1 MSPKKRIT
9 PNEVFKVVG
18 AESRREQSIV
28 IDTISYLLTLL
39 SQEEAG
45 TKLNFGIFEIHK
57 IDEGTFIVIH
67 IPTNILME
75 ETIVHLADEGW
86 IKE

>member
-9 PNEVFKVVG
+9 PSKVFKVVG

-28 IDTISYLLTLL
+28 IDTISYLLALL

-45 TKLNFGIFEIHK
+45 AKLNFGIFEIHK
-57 IDEGTFIVIH
+57 IDEGTFTVTH
-67 IPTNILME
+67 VPTNVLME
-75 ETIVHLADEGW
+75 ETIAHLADEGW